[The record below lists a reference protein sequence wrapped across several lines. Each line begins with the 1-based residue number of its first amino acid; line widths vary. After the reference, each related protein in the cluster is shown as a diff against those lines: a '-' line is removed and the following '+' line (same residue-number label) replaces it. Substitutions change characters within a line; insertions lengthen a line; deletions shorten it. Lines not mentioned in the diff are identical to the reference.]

1 MKPKIALVTGGTR
14 GIGLGI
20 ATELAKTGYSLVLNG
35 MRPET
40 DIIGVMNRLKE
51 LGHDVIYCQAD
62 IGSPEARLHM
72 LETIKS
78 HYGDLHCL
86 VNNAG
91 VAPKERADIL
101 ESTET
106 SFDRVLNTNLKGPYF
121 LTQVVANWMIKQ
133 KDTSPG
139 LNACIVNVTSISSDM
154 ASTNRGDYCVS
165 KAGLT
170 MMTKLFAT
178 RLGEFNIPVYEVS
191 PGIIQTDMTAGAGV
205 QAKYDK
211 LFADGLCIQPR
222 WGLPEDVGRAVAS
235 LARGDFPYSSGQV
248 FRIDGGLTVPRL

>member
-1 MKPKIALVTGGTR
+1 MKPKVALVTGGTR

-20 ATELAKTGYSLVLNG
+20 ATELAKTGYALVLNG

-40 DIIGVMNRLKE
+40 DVVDIIDRLKK
-51 LGHDVIYCQAD
+51 LGHEVIYCQAD
-62 IGSPEARLHM
+62 IGSPEARQHM
-72 LETIKS
+72 LETIK
-78 HYGDLHCL
+78 HQYGGLHCL

-101 ESTET
+101 ESTEA

-121 LTQVVANWMIKQ
+121 LTQIVANWMIAQ
-133 KDTSPG
+133 KDTSPEFQ
-139 LNACIVNVTSISSDM
+139 ACIVNVTSISSDM

-178 RLGEFNIPVYEVS
+178 RLGEYNIPVYEVS
-191 PGIIQTDMTAGAGV
+191 PGIIKTDMTAGV
-205 QAKYDK
+205 QAKYDQ
-211 LFADGLCIQPR
+211 LFEDGLCIQPR
-222 WGLPEDVGRAVAS
+222 WGLPQDVGRAVAS
-235 LARGDFPYSSGQV
+235 LARGDFPYSSGQM